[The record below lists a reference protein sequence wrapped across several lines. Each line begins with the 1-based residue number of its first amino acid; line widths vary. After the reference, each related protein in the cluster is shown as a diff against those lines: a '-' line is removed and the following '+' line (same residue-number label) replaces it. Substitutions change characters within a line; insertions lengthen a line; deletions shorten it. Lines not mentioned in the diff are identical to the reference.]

1 MDFDQCACSGK
12 TLARLVQPAVMAVLA
27 GGPLHGYLIVQR
39 LGQLAAFRC
48 QSPDPTGVYRV
59 LKAMEQDGLVSAAW
73 QLADTGPA
81 KRAYALTDEGRRC
94 LARWLQTLAE
104 YHEAI
109 GDLLQTVRKA
119 SGQRRPA
126 RPRTLH
132 RGTSC

>member
-27 GGPLHGYLIVQR
+27 GVPLHGYLIVQR

-59 LKAMEQDGLVSAAW
+59 LKAMEQEGLVSAAW

-94 LARWLQTLAE
+94 LARWLHTLEE
-104 YHEAI
+104 YHAAI
-109 GDLLQTVRKA
+109 EDLIQTVRKA
-119 SGQRRPA
+119 SRSRRS
-126 RPRTLH
+126 PRLRAIR
-132 RGTSC
+132 RG